1 MMSLTVMITSI
12 VAVGD
17 VKIKAASTQEYISE
31 QLLPTNE
38 STFEAS
44 YTMWDEFQ
52 TGRSELTTDVK
63 LEGEKSL
70 KYTGRTQEWHSPCL
84 NIYNIVK
91 AKGSGKYVVTF
102 WVSVDNI
109 GEDDFYGRMVVRGNK
124 YDMS

>member
-1 MMSLTVMITSI
+1 MMSLTVMITTI

-52 TGRSELTTDVK
+52 T
-63 LEGEKSL
+63 
-70 KYTGRTQEWHSPCL
+70 
-84 NIYNIVK
+84 
-91 AKGSGKYVVTF
+91 
-102 WVSVDNI
+102 VDH
-109 GEDDFYGRMVVRGNK
+109 RCK
-124 YDMS
+124 T